1 MKQAAALVLLVTLL
15 ASCGPTV
22 KVTTSRRVVTEPMA
36 ECRATDGPR
45 PLSIDTSCSE
55 GTPRCYKIRALPPGL
70 QSVADEF
77 GVSTAADLAD
87 PAGELLV
94 YTSMKSLDGGV
105 AGRDASQNLWFAQR
119 GAGGAIRFT
128 QPLTSNMRIVHEGA
142 PSMSPDGAWL
152 YFAAKNR
159 PDTLGDCDIYM
170 ARILRKGERISL
182 DAPMLIPRINSPYF
196 DSHPSISPDGT
207 TLYFASDRPGGYGN
221 TDLWTSTRDANGAW
235 SEPANLGPVL
245 NTSCNEMTPFICGDN
260 TTLYFASDGHGSV
273 GGLDIFLTERS
284 SGGWSNPVN
293 AGVPLN
299 TTDDEFFPS
308 TPPSARADSILL
320 FASNRPGGA
329 GGYDLYGIS
338 PNPQPPSLVT
348 LRGTVR
354 GARAQ
359 EAVPHARLFWKDKG
373 SGAVVATVETNQNG
387 EYYVVLTKGR
397 RYDVG
402 AQAERYF
409 YDTYEVDAPD
419 TPGVREYSHDFL
431 LAETLNLRINFPF
444 NDAEHPLDSVLD
456 ENGEPTSST
465 WKDAIE
471 YLALNLTS
479 YRDRIARITLAGHT
493 DSVGTRE
500 YNRLLSQKRAEFV
513 RSILQTVHGISPDII
528 SIMARGED
536 ELLSRRPGESD
547 EVFNTRCRRV
557 ELTKVARKDGERR

>member
-1 MKQAAALVLLVTLL
+1 MKQAAAFVLLVTLL
-15 ASCGPTV
+15 ASCAPSA
-22 KVTTSRRVVTEPMA
+22 KVTTSRRVVAEPTA
-36 ECRATDGPR
+36 ECRASNGVP
-45 PLSIDTSCSE
+45 PVSLDTLCSE
-55 GTPRCYKIRALPPGL
+55 GTPRCYKIRALPPEL
-70 QSVADEF
+70 RSVSDEF

-87 PAGELLV
+87 PAGEVLV

-128 QPLTSNMRIVHEGA
+128 QPLTSNLHIVHEGA
-142 PSMSPDGAWL
+142 PSMSPDGSWL

-159 PDTLGDCDIYM
+159 PDTLGDCDIYI

-182 DAPMLIPRINSPYF
+182 DAPMLVPRVNSTYF

-207 TLYFASDRPGGYGN
+207 TLYFASDRPGGFGN
-221 TDLWTSTRDANGAW
+221 TDLWTSTRDANGVW

-260 TTLYFASDGHGSV
+260 TTLYFASDGRGSV

-284 SGGWSNPVN
+284 PGGWSKPVN
-293 AGVPLN
+293 AGSPLN
-299 TTDDEFFPS
+299 TADDEFFPS
-308 TPPSARADSILL
+308 TPPNARADSILL

-354 GARAQ
+354 GARAK

-373 SGAVVATVETNQNG
+373 SGAIVATVETNQNG

-409 YDTYEVDAPD
+409 YDTYAVDAPD
-419 TPGVREYSHDFL
+419 TPGVREYAHDFL

-444 NDAEHPLDSVLD
+444 NDAEHPLDNVLD
-456 ENGEPTSST
+456 ENGELTSST

-471 YLALNLTS
+471 YLALNLNS
-479 YRDRIARITLAGHT
+479 YRDRIESITLAGHT

-500 YNRLLSQKRAEFV
+500 YNRLLSQRRAEFV
-513 RSILQTVHGISPDII
+513 RNILQTVHGIPPAII
-528 SIMARGED
+528 SITARGED

-557 ELTKVARKDGERR
+557 ELTKVARRDGERR